1 MVTLPN
7 YITLIRFLLIP
18 YIAQSMMYDCW
29 GQAFVLFGVAAVT
42 DFLDG
47 FFARLLN
54 AESLLGKILDPL
66 ADKLLVLSAL
76 YAFSYNHYIASIPF
90 SFVVFLCL
98 KDLFLILGSGLLFF
112 VRGTIVSPSLV
123 AKITTT
129 LEMLLIL
136 YLSLCRAFQ
145 SVCSIW
151 FLDLSIA
158 ILVLLSIYIFVDYTI
173 KGILC
178 LKNA

>member
-1 MVTLPN
+1 MVTIPN
-7 YITLIRFLLIP
+7 YITLVRFLLIP
-18 YIAQSMMYDCW
+18 YIVQSMIHDCW
-29 GQAFVLFGVAAVT
+29 SQAFILFGMAAVT

-47 FFARLLN
+47 FFARWLN
-54 AESLLGKILDPL
+54 AESMLGKILDPL

-76 YAFSYNHYIASIPF
+76 YALSFYHQIGSIPF
-90 SFVVFLCL
+90 GFVVFLCL
-98 KDLFLILGSGLLFF
+98 KDLFLIFGSGVLFLMK
-112 VRGTIVSPSLV
+112 GTIVSPSLV
-123 AKITTT
+123 AKTTTT

-145 SVCSIW
+145 SASSVW
-151 FLDLSIA
+151 FLDLSLA

-173 KGILC
+173 KGIAC